1 MKVNRDK
8 NNFYVEKDGAKA
20 IVEYSQTDEL
30 LIIHHTEVP
39 SHLENQGIASSL
51 LSEAAQY
58 AQEND
63 LLIKAECRFAKDY
76 LERKEEF
83 MGLLA
88 KH

>member
-1 MKVNRDK
+1 MEIQRDK
-8 NNFYVEKDGAKA
+8 NNFYIEKDGAKA
-20 IVEYSQTDEL
+20 VVQYTQTDEL

-51 LSEAAQY
+51 LTETANY
-58 AQEND
+58 AKKNQ
-63 LLIKAECRFAKDY
+63 LQIKAECRFAKDF

-83 MGLLA
+83 MGLLS

>member
-1 MKVNRDK
+1 MEVQRD
-8 NNFYVEKDGAKA
+8 NENFYIEKDGAKA
-20 IVEYSQTDEL
+20 VVEYSQKDDL

-51 LSEAAQY
+51 LKAAGRY
-58 AQEND
+58 AKENNMM
-63 LLIKAECRFAKDY
+63 IQAECRFAKDY
-76 LERKEEF
+76 LEKKEEF

>member
-1 MKVNRDK
+1 MEVQRDN
-8 NNFYVEKDGAKA
+8 NNFYIEKDGAKA
-20 IVEYSQTDEL
+20 VVEYSEKDDL

-51 LSEAAQY
+51 LTKAAEY
-58 AQEND
+58 AKSNKLQ
-63 LLIKAECRFAKDY
+63 IKAECRFAKDY
-76 LERKEEF
+76 LERKEEY

>member
-1 MKVNRDK
+1 MEVQRD
-8 NNFYVEKDGAKA
+8 NENFYIEKDGAKA
-20 IVEYSQTDEL
+20 FVEYSQKDDL

-51 LSEAAQY
+51 LKETARY
-58 AQEND
+58 AKDNN
-63 LLIKAECRFAKDY
+63 LMIKAECRFAKDY
-76 LERKEEF
+76 MEKKEEF

>member
-1 MKVNRDK
+1 MEVNRDK
-8 NNFYVEKDGAKA
+8 NNFYIEKDGAKA

>member
-1 MKVNRDK
+1 MEVQKDN
-8 NNFYVEKDGAKA
+8 NNFYIEKDGAKA
-20 IVEYSQTDEL
+20 VVEYTEKEDL

-51 LSEAAQY
+51 LTEAARY
-58 AQEND
+58 AKENKMM
-63 LLIKAECRFAKDY
+63 IKAECRFAKDY
-76 LERKEEF
+76 MEKKVEF